1 MRKLIGLL
9 LALNLGVM
17 LAGLALQYW
26 SGQTPPAALF
36 NADKIRQLD
45 LSMPARTPGVAAT
58 EPATPPPVESAASAP
73 AEPVAPVAAL
83 SRCLQW
89 PSLDVTA
96 FQSIERYLVQS
107 GFAVEEVELDLEKT
121 LGWWVFLPP
130 LENQIEVQA
139 RVDEITRLG
148 VMDFA
153 LVRGGSM
160 RNAVSL
166 GVFARA
172 AQARQH
178 VANLARKG
186 VKGMQYG
193 PRPEAGQARLQFPAS
208 LADNRLEKL
217 LAAWPREV
225 RPMPCL
231 AVVN

>member
-1 MRKLIGLL
+1 MRRLIGLL

-45 LSMPARTPGVAAT
+45 LSMP
-58 EPATPPPVESAASAP
+58 TPPPVEAIAVPTPPPVEAAASPP
-73 AEPVAPVAAL
+73 AASVAPPAPR

-89 PSLDVTA
+89 ASLDVTS
-96 FQSIERYLVQS
+96 FQSIERYLAQS
-107 GFAVEEVELDLEKT
+107 GFTFEDSALTLEKN

-130 LENQIEVQA
+130 QENQIEVQA

-148 VMDFA
+148 ITDFA

-166 GVFARA
+166 GTFARA

-178 VANLARKG
+178 VANLSRKG

-193 PRPEAGQARLQFPAS
+193 PRPEAGVARLQLPAS
-208 LADNRLEKL
+208 LADGRLEKL

-225 RPMPCL
+225 RPIPCPA
-231 AVVN
+231 AVN

>member
-1 MRKLIGLL
+1 MRRLIGLL
-9 LALNLGVM
+9 LALNFGVL

-45 LSMPARTPGVAAT
+45 LSQPARTPVVAVA
-58 EPATPPPVESAASAP
+58 EPAPLPPVEAAASAP
-73 AEPVAPVAAL
+73 AEPVAPAAPL

-96 FQSIERYLVQS
+96 FQAIERYLSQS
-107 GFAVEEVELDLEKT
+107 GFTFEDSALVLEKT

-130 LENQIEVQA
+130 QENQIEVQA

-148 VMDFA
+148 ITDFA

-166 GVFARA
+166 GAFR
-172 AQARQH
+172 
-178 VANLARKG
+178 
-186 VKGMQYG
+186 
-193 PRPEAGQARLQFPAS
+193 PRL
-208 LADNRLEKL
+208 
-217 LAAWPREV
+217 PRHGSMS
-225 RPMPCL
+225 PI
-231 AVVN
+231 